1 MSCAGHATTME
12 ALLCKL
18 NSKSPNQTSSS
29 FFIKDILSKFVSD
42 KLAGFWFVRFFSKVS
57 HFSFSCRSKCNKELF
72 LSESTLSEKLALFK
86 REPSPDAEKKSYSEE
101 SNLDTSLSN
110 GNLSASISSSSIYNG
125 HYLPSFLLQGGQKVG
140 PNNFLSNNTANSSP
154 TEPAMD
160 AATMVSLIQ
169 QHHQQQ
175 QEENFLKNNPT
186 SLLSTAHFL
195 ADFGLH
201 NPMQTNLPPLA
212 PQQCAGMP
220 AGALINQITDSS
232 TNKHLAHHINHH
244 SNQLTAHQT
253 KLNAQHELLLVEH
266 MQRTAA
272 AQMVQ
277 QMAAAASSHRRRK
290 ARTVFSDI
298 QLHGLEK
305 RFETQRYLSTPERL
319 ELATSLQ
326 LSETQVKTWFQNRRT
341 FNREIKNLFS

>member
-1 MSCAGHATTME
+1 
-12 ALLCKL
+12 
-18 NSKSPNQTSSS
+18 
-29 FFIKDILSKFVSD
+29 
-42 KLAGFWFVRFFSKVS
+42 
-57 HFSFSCRSKCNKELF
+57 
-72 LSESTLSEKLALFK
+72 
-86 REPSPDAEKKSYSEE
+86 
-101 SNLDTSLSN
+101 
-110 GNLSASISSSSIYNG
+110 
-125 HYLPSFLLQGGQKVG
+125 
-140 PNNFLSNNTANSSP
+140 
-154 TEPAMD
+154 MD
-160 AATMVSLIQ
+160 AAAMVSLIQ
-169 QHHQQQ
+169 QHHQQ

-201 NPMQTNLPPLA
+201 NPMQASLPSLGA
-212 PQQCAGMP
+212 QQCAAMP
-220 AGALINQITDSS
+220 AGALINQMTD
-232 TNKHLAHHINHH
+232 NKHLAHHINHH

-326 LSETQVKTWFQNRRT
+326 LSETQVKTWFQNRSA
-341 FNREIKNLFS
+341 FG